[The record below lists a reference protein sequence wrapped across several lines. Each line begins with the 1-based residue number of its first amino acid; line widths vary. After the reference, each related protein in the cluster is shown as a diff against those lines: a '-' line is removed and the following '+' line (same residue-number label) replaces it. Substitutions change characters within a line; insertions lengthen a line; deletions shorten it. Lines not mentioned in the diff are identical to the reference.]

1 MKYTLLYYPELAGA
15 LRELGIPHPGE
26 AAIFLSQLSY
36 WLKKEDCGRMT
47 RDGKHWIY
55 NTYEKWVLQ
64 IKSLT
69 ISQFGKM
76 IRALARVGLI
86 EKTTFAE
93 QKHSLKK
100 EKPVGFSSWNNTT
113 WVTLCVEKIKELTG
127 WSPFSNETEETPEK
141 ASGDYIADESLE
153 PSPQA
158 DILNRTSDD
167 SESNDWIFHSESSS
181 IYKENLSLTKEPKF
195 NSEKEKKENSPKTGG
210 GSNPQCST
218 DKKQLP
224 VKPKISNKDN
234 SPRCLEVRNNR
245 INRDNN
251 EALAQEVWEIAIGK
265 PFPVFLNWRAN
276 CHYKPQGGKW
286 ESDAYGNAYS
296 EFYRNREKTTAVLF
310 PQFMNEVRGI
320 TEKVHIAQSSSSVA
334 ANVLP
339 SWFIESLPDATP
351 AQVKQLMEN
360 LDVVISRGTRIV
372 LPNKSN
378 TPSDMTVDYHEAH
391 SQVDIKPLPQ
401 LEAPVLKGVEAPM
414 LGGVEERAKG
424 ADCELPSA
432 DLQQTLARKQAQW
445 NAPILRDRVRR
456 WAESTPGVVITESGP
471 QLETAIETN
480 LNNAAGSEFEIN
492 RNNTVTDKVETTLN
506 NSEGSEVEINR
517 NRTEALNPLVE
528 KQLPKVE
535 TSNHGASTRG
545 DVEVNNPSTSNNA
558 DVETSNNSLSS
569 NSPMEVETS
578 SHGASMRSDVETN
591 SHCASTR
598 GEVEINNHGA
608 SVRGDVENNNQLT
621 HKHTDDSSGNG
632 FALDE
637 EDIETNVERAF
648 LGADVLI
655 DDPWETSEPLLV
667 NSEDSEE
674 EVISEKP
681 KAKPSMLKLMLA
693 LWDNIYEL
701 GQLVLN
707 ASESELIAA
716 ASQCT
721 PEQIAHI
728 KKAAT
733 TVWQPGL
740 NRDADYKGERVEIW
754 EVGQSQTVKVLSEN
768 RRFLKVKRR
777 DLQPWLGI

>member
-1 MKYTLLYYPELAGA
+1 MKLTLLYYPELAGA
-15 LRELGIPHPGE
+15 LRKLGIPHPGE

-36 WLKKEDCGRMT
+36 WLKKEGCGRMT
-47 RDGKHWIY
+47 RDGKNWIY
-55 NTYEKWVLQ
+55 NTYQKWVSQ

-69 ISQFGKM
+69 VSQFGKM
-76 IRALARVGLI
+76 IRALAKFGLI
-86 EKTTFAE
+86 EKTTFGE
-93 QKHSLKK
+93 QRHSLKK

-113 WVTLCVEKIKELTG
+113 WVTLCLEKIIELTG
-127 WSPFSNETEETPEK
+127 SNPFEDETEDEIQEEK
-141 ASGDYIADESLE
+141 SEAKNSEALE
-153 PSPQA
+153 PA
-158 DILNRTSDD
+158 LEANLLNRTSDD
-167 SESNDWIFHSESSS
+167 SESNDGCFQMESSS
-181 IYKENLSLTKEPKF
+181 IYKENLSFTKDGE
-195 NSEKEKKENSPKTGG
+195 NSSEKEKKAGLSSTSS
-210 GSNPQCST
+210 GSNPVSPT
-218 DKKQLP
+218 DKEQLSE
-224 VKPKISNKDN
+224 KPKISEEDN
-234 SPRCLEVRNNR
+234 CQRSSEVRDNRNNDVSGNLPSPPIR
-245 INRDNN
+245 VKRTISQDVV
-251 EALAQEVWEIAIGK
+251 QEVWEIAIGR
-265 PFPVFLNWRAN
+265 PFPAFLNWRASI
-276 CHYKPQGGKW
+276 HYKPQGGKW
-286 ESDAYGNAYS
+286 ETDAYGNAYS

-320 TEKVHIAQSSSSVA
+320 TEKVHNAQSSDAIA

-339 SWFIESLPDATP
+339 SWFIEIFPDATP
-351 AQVKQLMEN
+351 ENVRQLMEN
-360 LDVVISRGTRIV
+360 LGAVIERGTRIS
-372 LPNKSN
+372 LPSKAN
-378 TPSDMTVDYHEAH
+378 TPSDITADFSSVH
-391 SQVDIKPLPQ
+391 SQVDVKPLPS
-401 LEAPVLKGVEAPM
+401 LSAPVLKGVEVPA
-414 LGGVEERAKG
+414 LRGVEEEPILA
-424 ADCELPSA
+424 
-432 DLQQTLARKQAQW
+432 LQRKLACKQAQW
-445 NAPILRDRVRR
+445 NAPLLRDRVRR
-456 WAESTPGVVITESGP
+456 WAENTPGIVLTENGP

-480 LNNAAGSEFEIN
+480 LNNAAGSE
-492 RNNTVTDKVETTLN
+492 
-506 NSEGSEVEINR
+506 VEINR
-517 NRTEALNPLVE
+517 NSTASSEVEITLNKVEASNPLVK

-545 DVEVNNPSTSNNA
+545 DVEVNNQSTSNNA
-558 DVETSNNSLSS
+558 DVETSTH
-569 NSPMEVETS
+569 E
-578 SHGASMRSDVETN
+578 ASMRSEVETN

-598 GEVEINNHGA
+598 GEVEINNHGV
-608 SVRGDVENNNQLT
+608 SIRNDVENNNQLT
-621 HKHTDDSSGNG
+621 PKQSNDSSGNG

-637 EDIETNVERAF
+637 EDISSNVERAF

-667 NSEDSEE
+667 NSEEEEE
-674 EVISEKP
+674 EVNSEKP
-681 KAKPSMLKLMLA
+681 KAKPSMRSLMLA

>member
-36 WLKKEDCGRMT
+36 WLKKEGCGRMT
-47 RDGKHWIY
+47 RDGKNWIY
-55 NTYEKWVLQ
+55 NTYQKWVSQ

-69 ISQFGKM
+69 VSQFGKM
-76 IRALARVGLI
+76 IRALASFGLI
-86 EKTTFAE
+86 EKTTFGE
-93 QKHSLKK
+93 QRHSLKK

-113 WVTLCVEKIKELTG
+113 WVTLCLEKIIELTG
-127 WSPFSNETEETPEK
+127 SNPFEDETEDEIQEEK
-141 ASGDYIADESLE
+141 SSCSNSEALE
-153 PSPQA
+153 PA
-158 DILNRTSDD
+158 LEANLLNRTSDD
-167 SESNDWIFHSESSS
+167 SESNIGCFQMESSS
-181 IYKENLSLTKEPKF
+181 IYKENLSFTKEEE
-195 NSEKEKKENSPKTGG
+195 NYSEKEKKAGLSNTSS
-210 GSNPQCST
+210 GSNPVSPT
-218 DKKQLP
+218 DKEQLSE
-224 VKPKISNKDN
+224 KPKISEEDN
-234 SPRCLEVRNNR
+234 CQRSSEVRDNRNNDVSGNLPSPPIR
-245 INRDNN
+245 VKRTIEQD
-251 EALAQEVWEIAIGK
+251 AVHEVWEIAIRR
-265 PFPVFLNWRAN
+265 PFPAFLNWIAN
-276 CHYKPQGGKW
+276 WHYKPQGGKW
-286 ESDAYGNAYS
+286 ETDAYGNAYS

-320 TEKVHIAQSSSSVA
+320 VEKVHNAQSCDAIA

-339 SWFIESLPDATP
+339 SWFIEIFPDATP
-351 AQVKQLMEN
+351 ENVKQLMEN
-360 LDVVISRGTRIV
+360 LDAVIERGTRIS
-372 LPNKSN
+372 LPSKAN
-378 TPSDMTVDYHEAH
+378 TPSDITADFSSVH
-391 SQVDIKPLPQ
+391 SQVDIKPLQ
-401 LEAPVLKGVEAPM
+401 RLETPVLIGVEAPFS
-414 LGGVEERAKG
+414 LSGVEEV
-424 ADCELPSA
+424 PSEA
-432 DLQQTLARKQAQW
+432 LQQTLARKQAQW
-445 NAPILRDRVRR
+445 NAPLLRDKVRR
-456 WAESTPGVVITESGP
+456 WAEQTPGVVITESGP

-480 LNNAAGSEFEIN
+480 LNNAAGSE
-492 RNNTVTDKVETTLN
+492 
-506 NSEGSEVEINR
+506 VEINR
-517 NRTEALNPLVE
+517 NSTASSEVEITLNKVEASNPLVE

-545 DVEVNNPSTSNNA
+545 DVEVNNQSTSNNA
-558 DVETSNNSLSS
+558 DVETSTH
-569 NSPMEVETS
+569 E
-578 SHGASMRSDVETN
+578 ASMRSEVETN

-598 GEVEINNHGA
+598 GEVEINNHGV
-608 SVRGDVENNNQLT
+608 SIRNDVENNNQLT
-621 HKHTDDSSGNG
+621 PKQSNDSSGNG

-637 EDIETNVERAF
+637 EDISSNVERAF

-667 NSEDSEE
+667 NSEEEEE
-674 EVISEKP
+674 EVNSEKP

-716 ASQCT
+716 VSQCT

>member
-1 MKYTLLYYPELAGA
+1 MKLTLLYYPELAGA

-55 NTYEKWVLQ
+55 NTYQKWVSQ

-69 ISQFGKM
+69 IGQFGKM
-76 IRALARVGLI
+76 IRALASLGLI

-113 WVTLCVEKIKELTG
+113 WVTLCVEKIIELTG
-127 WSPFSNETEETPEK
+127 WEPFENETEDEIIEEK
-141 ASGDYIADESLE
+141 SEAKNSESVE
-153 PSPQA
+153 PAPRA
-158 DILNRTSDD
+158 NLLNRTSDD
-167 SESNDWIFHSESSS
+167 SQSNDGMFHSESSS
-181 IYKENLSLTKEPKF
+181 IYKENLSISKDGE
-195 NSEKEKKENSPKTGG
+195 NSFKKEKKAGLSNTSSGSYPDSP
-210 GSNPQCST
+210 T
-218 DKKQLP
+218 DKEQLSE
-224 VKPKISNKDN
+224 KPNISEKDN
-234 SPRCLEVRNNR
+234 CRRSSEVRNNR
-245 INRDNN
+245 NN
-251 EALAQEVWEIAIGK
+251 EVSGNLPSPPIRVKRTIEQNAVQEVWEIAIGR
-265 PFPVFLNWRAN
+265 PFPAFLNWRASI
-276 CHYKPQGGKW
+276 HYKPQGGKW
-286 ESDAYGNAYS
+286 ETDAYGNAYS

-320 TEKVHIAQSSSSVA
+320 TEKVHQAQSCDAIA

-351 AQVKQLMEN
+351 ENVSQLMKN
-360 LDVVISRGTRIV
+360 LDAVIERGTRIS
-372 LPNKSN
+372 LPSKSN
-378 TPSDMTVDYHEAH
+378 TPSDMTVDYSTAH
-391 SQVDIKPLPQ
+391 SQVDIKPLPS
-401 LEAPVLKGVEAPM
+401 LSAPVLMGVEAPFK
-414 LGGVEERAKG
+414 LRGVEEEPILA
-424 ADCELPSA
+424 
-432 DLQQTLARKQAQW
+432 LQRKLACKQAQW
-445 NAPILRDRVRR
+445 NAPLLRDRVRR
-456 WAESTPGVVITESGP
+456 WAENTPGVVLTENGP

-480 LNNAAGSEFEIN
+480 LNNEASSEVKIN
-492 RNNTVTDKVETTLN
+492 RNNTAD
-506 NSEGSEVEINR
+506 SEVEITLNKA
-517 NRTEALNPLVE
+517 EASNPLVE

-535 TSNHGASTRG
+535 TSNHGASTSEE
-545 DVEVNNPSTSNNA
+545 VEVNNQSTSNNA
-558 DVETSNNSLSS
+558 DVETSTH
-569 NSPMEVETS
+569 E
-578 SHGASMRSDVETN
+578 ASMRSDVETN

-598 GEVEINNHGA
+598 GEVEINNHGV
-608 SVRGDVENNNQLT
+608 SIRNDVENNNQLT
-621 HKHTDDSSGNG
+621 PKQSNDSSGNG
-632 FALDE
+632 FALDDS
-637 EDIETNVERAF
+637 DIETNVERAF
-648 LGADVLI
+648 LGADVVI

-667 NSEDSEE
+667 NSEEEEE
-674 EVISEKP
+674 EVNSEKP

-693 LWDNIYEL
+693 LWDNIHEL

-716 ASQCT
+716 VSQCT
-721 PEQIAHI
+721 SQQIAHI

-754 EVGQSQTVKVLSEN
+754 EVGQSQTVKVQTKN

>member
-1 MKYTLLYYPELAGA
+1 MKFTLLYYPELAGA
-15 LRELGIPHPGE
+15 LLKLGIPHPGE

-36 WLKKEDCGRMT
+36 WLKKEGCGRMT
-47 RDGKHWIY
+47 RDGKNWIY
-55 NTYEKWVLQ
+55 NTYQKWVSQ

-76 IRALARVGLI
+76 IRALASLGLI
-86 EKTTFAE
+86 EKTTFGE
-93 QKHSLKK
+93 QRHSLKK

-113 WVTLCVEKIKELTG
+113 WVTLCLEKIKELTG
-127 WSPFSNETEETPEK
+127 WCPFENETEEEEREEEK
-141 ASGDYIADESLE
+141 SDSNNEESLE
-153 PSPQA
+153 PARAANLP
-158 DILNRTSDD
+158 NRTSDVSVRD
-167 SESNDWIFHSESSS
+167 DGCFQVESSS
-181 IYKENLSLTKEPKF
+181 IYKENLSLTKEPEF
-195 NSEKEKKENSPKTGG
+195 NSEKEKKENSPKSDG
-210 GSNPQCST
+210 GSDPQCST
-218 DKKQLP
+218 DKKQLS
-224 VKPKISNKDN
+224 VKPKISNEDN
-234 SPRCLEVRNNR
+234 SPRGSEVRKNR
-245 INRDNN
+245 INRNNN
-251 EALAQEVWEIAIGK
+251 EALPQEVWEIAIGK

-320 TEKVHIAQSSSSVA
+320 TEKVHNAQSSKAIA

-351 AQVKQLMEN
+351 DQVKQLMEN
-360 LDVVISRGTRIV
+360 LDAVISRGTRIA
-372 LPNKSN
+372 LPSKSN
-378 TPSDMTVDYHEAH
+378 TPSDMTVDYHEAQ
-391 SQVDIKPLPQ
+391 SQVDIKPLPS
-401 LEAPVLKGVEAPM
+401 LSAPVLKGVEAPFSFK
-414 LGGVEERAKG
+414 GVEERANST
-424 ADCELPSA
+424 DCELPSS

-445 NAPILRDRVRR
+445 NAPLLRDRVRR
-456 WAESTPGVVITESGP
+456 WAENTPGVVITESGP

-480 LNNAAGSEFEIN
+480 LNNAAGSE
-492 RNNTVTDKVETTLN
+492 
-506 NSEGSEVEINR
+506 VEINR
-517 NRTEALNPLVE
+517 NSTASSEVEITLNRTEASNPLVE

-535 TSNHGASTRG
+535 TSNHGASMRG
-545 DVEVNNPSTSNNA
+545 DVEVNSPSTSNNA

-578 SHGASMRSDVETN
+578 THGVSMSE
-591 SHCASTR
+591 
-598 GEVEINNHGA
+598 E
-608 SVRGDVENNNQLT
+608 VENNNQLT
-621 HKHTDDSSGNG
+621 HKHTDVSSGNG
-632 FALDE
+632 FASDDS
-637 EDIETNVERAF
+637 DIETNMERAF
-648 LGADVLI
+648 FGGDVVI

-674 EVISEKP
+674 EVNSEKP

-707 ASESELIAA
+707 ASESELITAV
-716 ASQCT
+716 SQCT
-721 PEQIAHI
+721 SQQIAHI

-754 EVGQSQTVKVLSEN
+754 EVGQSQTVKVQTKN